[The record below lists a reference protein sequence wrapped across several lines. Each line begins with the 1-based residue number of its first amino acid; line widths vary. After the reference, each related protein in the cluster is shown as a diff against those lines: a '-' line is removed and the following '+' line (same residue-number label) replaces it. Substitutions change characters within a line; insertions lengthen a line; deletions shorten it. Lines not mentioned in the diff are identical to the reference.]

1 MQPRRDW
8 LGAVTG
14 IFVFL
19 CGVALLV
26 WTFQLAYQMFSTPVE
41 AALGVQGKEPINLE
55 TTPALAIR
63 LVFRV
68 VMLLLMCFIA
78 SLIANRGIKLYWHR
92 VDHAPPAE
100 PTPESAPKP
109 APADESA

>member
-1 MQPRRDW
+1 MQARRDW
-8 LGAVTG
+8 LGALTG
-14 IFVFL
+14 IIVFL

-26 WTFQLAYQMFSTPVE
+26 WTFQLAYQLFATPVE

-55 TTPALAIR
+55 TTPALAVR
-63 LVFRV
+63 LIFRV

-92 VDHAPPAE
+92 VDHAPAPQPEPQAPAE
-100 PTPESAPKP
+100 DPS
-109 APADESA
+109 